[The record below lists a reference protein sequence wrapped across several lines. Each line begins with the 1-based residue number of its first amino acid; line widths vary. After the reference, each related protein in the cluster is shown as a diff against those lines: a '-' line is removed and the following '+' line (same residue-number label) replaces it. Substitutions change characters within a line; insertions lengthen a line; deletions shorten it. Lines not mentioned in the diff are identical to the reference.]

1 MLIRLVQGLLVL
13 VIGLIGAVGLVGVA
27 LADDPNA
34 QEILGTLLDNSRQ
47 PVAGVEITVTGPDS
61 FTGTATTAEDGA
73 WAVVVTATGA
83 YTVELNEDT
92 LPDGVAAPVRNPV
105 QTSVEPGSDRPVQF
119 VLGERARN
127 VQSFW
132 DRAAQLTVEGF
143 RFGLIIAM
151 GAVGL
156 SLIYGTTGLTN
167 FAHGELITFG
177 ALAAWYLNVDAGLP
191 LIVAGIL
198 AVILSAVFGWLNDF
212 ALWKPLRKRG
222 TGLIAMM
229 IVSIG
234 LALALRTI
242 FLMVFGGTSRP
253 YDDYNAQAGWELG
266 SVSLTPADAVTSVL
280 AIIVLTLAGLSLL
293 KTRMGKATRAVSDNP
308 ALASASGI
316 DVERVIQIVW
326 IAGAA
331 LAGLGGIFLAISQ
344 QVSVTLGQ
352 QLLLLI
358 FAAVTLGGLGTAFGA
373 LLGSIV
379 VGLFIS
385 LSTLFV
391 PSELKNV
398 GALFLLILIL
408 LVRPVGLLGRRSR
421 IG

>member
-1 MLIRLVQGLLVL
+1 VRTRLVQGLLV
-13 VIGLIGAVGLVGVA
+13 VLIGMIAAVGLGGIA
-27 LADDPNA
+27 HAADS
-34 QEILGTLLDNSRQ
+34 QQILGTLRDNARQ
-47 PVAGVEITVTGPDS
+47 PVAGVTITVTGADS
-61 FTGTATTAEDGA
+61 FSGEATTAEDGT
-73 WAVVVTATGA
+73 WAVDVPSEGP
-83 YTVELNEDT
+83 YTVELDVAT
-92 LPDGVAAPVRNPV
+92 LPEGIPEPVRNPIDTTV
-105 QTSVEPGSDRPVQF
+105 ASGADRPVQF
-119 VLGERARN
+119 VLGERARD
-127 VQSFW
+127 VQTFW
-132 DRAAQLTVEGF
+132 DKAAQLTVEGL

-177 ALAAWYLNVDAGLP
+177 AITAWYLNVSVGMP
-191 LIVAGIL
+191 LIVAGLL
-198 AVILSAVFGWLNDF
+198 AFLLCGVFGWLNDF
-212 ALWKPLRKRG
+212 TLWKPLRKRG

-234 LALALRTI
+234 LSLALRTF

-253 YDDYNAQAGWELG
+253 YDDYNAQAGWEIG

-280 AIIVLTLAGLSLL
+280 AIIVLTLAGLALL

-316 DVERVIQIVW
+316 DVERVIVIVW
-326 IAGAA
+326 IVGAA

-373 LLGSIV
+373 LVGSIV

-385 LSTLFV
+385 LSTLFI

-398 GALFLLILIL
+398 GALLVLIIIL

>member
-1 MLIRLVQGLLVL
+1 MRTRLVQGLLVV
-13 VIGLIGAVGLVGVA
+13 VIGMLAALGLGGIA
-27 LADDPNA
+27 QAADS
-34 QEILGTLLDNSRQ
+34 QQILGTLRDNARQ
-47 PVAGVEITVTGPDS
+47 PVAGVTITVSGADS
-61 FTGTATTAEDGA
+61 FSGQATTAEDGT
-73 WAVVVTATGA
+73 WAVTVPGQGA
-83 YTVELNEDT
+83 YTVQLDVET
-92 LPDGVAAPVRNPV
+92 LPDGVPEPVRNPIDTTV
-105 QTSVEPGSDRPVQF
+105 ASGADRPVQF

-127 VQSFW
+127 VQTFW
-132 DRAAQLTVEGF
+132 DKAAQLTVEGL

-177 ALAAWYLNVDAGLP
+177 AITAWYLNVSVGMPLIAAGLIAF
-191 LIVAGIL
+191 LLCG
-198 AVILSAVFGWLNDF
+198 VFGWLNDF
-212 ALWKPLRKRG
+212 TLWKPLRKRG

-234 LALALRTI
+234 LSLALRTF

-253 YDDYNAQAGWELG
+253 YDDYNAQAGWEIG
-266 SVSLTPADAVTSVL
+266 SISLTPADAVTSVL
-280 AIIVLTLAGLSLL
+280 AIIVLTIAGLALL

-316 DVERVIQIVW
+316 DVERVIVLVW
-326 IAGAA
+326 IVGAA

-373 LLGSIV
+373 LVGSIV

-385 LSTLFV
+385 LSTLFI

-398 GALFLLILIL
+398 GALLVLIIIL